1 MLKKLLIA
9 SVAVIAGTVV
19 LSKVTHIS
27 PRILFGDCC
36 KAVKNM
42 VPPEVQLK
50 QLHADINNID
60 KEIDK
65 NLGTLARMA
74 TEVDQ
79 FGDDL
84 ARNKDRQAYLKT
96 DISAMHKVLKDQAEL
111 VSFRGKKYD
120 ADDLT
125 RRLEMA
131 VTEYNCLKEKVK
143 VQEKIYGEKKRTLVA
158 AKERITAMKNEQE
171 KLRVLAVR
179 LEHELELVKM
189 KQIQNQVTDFDDSAL
204 SRAQQNAKDVETRL
218 REIEKLIEYK
228 KEFGRTDATTLETIK
243 GKSREEVLHSA
254 KAALQDDTNVKV
266 AIDNDEENGK

>member
-9 SVAVIAGTVV
+9 SVAVVAGTVV
-19 LSKVTHIS
+19 LSRVTHIS
-27 PRILFGDCC
+27 PKIFFGDCC
-36 KAVKNM
+36 RSVRNM

-65 NLGTLARMA
+65 NIGTLARMGA
-74 TEVDQ
+74 EVDD
-79 FGDDL
+79 FGKDL
-84 ARNKDRQAYLKT
+84 ARNQDRQAHLKT

-111 VSFRGKKYD
+111 VVFRGRKYD

-158 AKERITAMKNEQE
+158 AKERITAMKDEQE
-171 KLRVLAVR
+171 RLKVLAVR

-218 REIEKLIEYK
+218 RQIEKEIELR
-228 KEFGRTDATTLETIK
+228 KEFGRTDTTTLETIK

-266 AIDNDEENGK
+266 AVDNEENDK

>member
-9 SVAVIAGTVV
+9 SVAVIVGTVV

-27 PRILFGDCC
+27 PKILFGDCC
-36 KAVKNM
+36 KAVQNM

-50 QLHADINNID
+50 QLKADVENID

-79 FGDDL
+79 FGEDL
-84 ARNKDRQAYLKT
+84 NYNRDRQAHLKA
-96 DISAMHKVLKDQAEL
+96 DISDLSKALKDRAEF
-111 VSFRGKKYD
+111 VVFRGRKCD

-125 RRLEMA
+125 RKLEMN

-143 VQEKIYGEKKRTLVA
+143 VQEKIFSEKKRTLSA
-158 AKERITAMKNEQE
+158 AKDRITAMKNEQE

-179 LEHELELVKM
+179 LEHELELVRM

-204 SRAQQNAKDVETRL
+204 SRAQQNAKNVESRL

-228 KEFGRTDATTLETIK
+228 KEFGRTDTTVIETIK

-266 AIDNDEENGK
+266 AIDNEENDK

>member
-9 SVAVIAGTVV
+9 TVAVIAGSAV

-27 PRILFGDCC
+27 PKIWFGDCC

-50 QLHADINNID
+50 QLKADIDNID

-65 NLGTLARMA
+65 NLGTLAHMA
-74 TEVDQ
+74 VDVDA
-79 FGDDL
+79 FGKDL
-84 ARNKDRQAYLKT
+84 ARNQDRQAHLRV
-96 DISAMHKVLKDQAEL
+96 DIRDMHQVLKDQAER
-111 VSFRGKKYD
+111 VVYRGRKTD

-131 VTEYNCLKEKVK
+131 VTEFNCLKEKVK
-143 VQEKIYGEKKRTLVA
+143 VQEKIYSEKKRTLSA
-158 AKERITAMKNEQE
+158 AKDRITAMKNEQE
-171 KLRVLAVR
+171 RLKVLAVR
-179 LEHELELVKM
+179 LDHELELVRM
-189 KQIQNQVTDFDDSAL
+189 RQIQNQVTDFDDSAL

-218 REIEKLIEYK
+218 HEIEKLIEYK
-228 KEFGRTDATTLETIK
+228 KEFGRTDTTTLETIK

-254 KAALQDDTNVKV
+254 KAALQDDANVKV
-266 AIDNDEENGK
+266 AIDDYDNE

>member
-9 SVAVIAGTVV
+9 AVAVIAGLVV
-19 LSKVTHIS
+19 LTKVTKIS
-27 PRILFGDCC
+27 PMVWLGDCC
-36 KAVKNM
+36 KSARNM

-50 QLHADINNID
+50 QLKADIENID
-60 KEIDK
+60 KDIDK

-74 TEVDQ
+74 AEADQ
-79 FGDDL
+79 FGESL
-84 ARNKDRQAYLKT
+84 NCNRDRQAHLRT
-96 DISAMHKVLKDQAEL
+96 DISDMLKCLKDQA
-111 VSFRGKKYD
+111 VRVVYHGRKVD

-131 VTEYNCLKEKVK
+131 DTEYRCLKEKVK
-143 VQEKIYGEKKRTLVA
+143 VQEKVHAEKKRTLAA

-171 KLRVLAVR
+171 KLRVLAIR

-204 SRAQQNAKDVETRL
+204 TRAQRNAKDVELRL
-218 REIEKLIEYK
+218 KEIEKLIEYK
-228 KEFGRTDATTLETIK
+228 KDFGRTDTTSLETIK

-254 KAALQDDTNVKV
+254 KAALRDDNATEEVLLDKN
-266 AIDNDEENGK
+266 DNK

>member
-9 SVAVIAGTVV
+9 AVAVIAGMVV
-19 LSKVTHIS
+19 LTKVTKIT
-27 PRILFGDCC
+27 PAVWFGDCC
-36 KAVKNM
+36 RSVRHM

-50 QLHADINNID
+50 QLKADIENID

-74 TEVDQ
+74 TEVDL
-79 FGDDL
+79 FKNSLDGN
-84 ARNKDRQAYLKT
+84 RTRQAYLRNE
-96 DISAMHKVLKDQAEL
+96 ISDLHKCLKDQSEK
-111 VSFRGKKYD
+111 VVFRGHKHD

-125 RRLEMA
+125 RRLELA

-143 VQEKIYGEKKRTLVA
+143 VQDKVFGEKKKTLAA
-158 AKERITAMKNEQE
+158 AKDRITAMKNEQE
-171 KLRVLAVR
+171 NLRVLAVR
-179 LEHELELVKM
+179 LEHELELVRM

-204 SRAQQNAKDVETRL
+204 TRAQQNAKDVEMRL

-228 KEFGRTDATTLETIK
+228 KEFGRTDTVAPETFN

-254 KAALQDDTNVKV
+254 KAALR
-266 AIDNDEENGK
+266 DENATEEVSLDKNSDK

>member
-9 SVAVIAGTVV
+9 TVAMIAGTVV

-27 PRILFGDCC
+27 PKIFFGDCC
-36 KAVKNM
+36 RSVRNM

-50 QLHADINNID
+50 QLKADIDNID

-79 FGDDL
+79 FSDDL
-84 ARNKDRQAYLKT
+84 VCNRNRQAHLKA
-96 DISAMHKVLKDQAEL
+96 DIRDMTQVLKDQAER
-111 VSFRGKKYD
+111 VVYRGRKTD

-125 RRLEMA
+125 RKLEMA
-131 VTEYNCLKEKVK
+131 VTEFKCLKEKVN
-143 VQEKIYGEKKRTLVA
+143 VQEKIYTEKKRTLSA
-158 AKERITAMKNEQE
+158 AKDRITAMKNEQE

-179 LEHELELVKM
+179 LEHELELVRM

-204 SRAQQNAKDVETRL
+204 SRAQHNAKDVETRL
-218 REIEKLIEYK
+218 RQIEKEIEFR
-228 KEFGRTDATTLETIK
+228 KEFGRTDTTVLETIK
-243 GKSREEVLHSA
+243 GKSREEVLHDA
-254 KAALQDDTNVKV
+254 KAALQNDNNVKV
-266 AIDNDEENGK
+266 AIDEEENDK

>member
-27 PRILFGDCC
+27 PKILFGDCC
-36 KAVKNM
+36 KAVQNM

-50 QLHADINNID
+50 QLKADIENID

-65 NLGTLARMA
+65 NLGMLARMA

-79 FGDDL
+79 FGEDL
-84 ARNKDRQAYLKT
+84 ARNRDHQAHLKADINDLSKALKDR
-96 DISAMHKVLKDQAEL
+96 AEL
-111 VSFRGKKYD
+111 VVYRGKKRD

-125 RRLEMA
+125 RKLEMN

-143 VQEKIYGEKKRTLVA
+143 VQEKIFSEKKRTLSA
-158 AKERITAMKNEQE
+158 AKDRITAMKDEQE
-171 KLRVLAVR
+171 RLKVLAVR
-179 LEHELELVKM
+179 LDHELELVRM

-204 SRAQQNAKDVETRL
+204 SRAQQNAKAVETRL

-228 KEFGRTDATTLETIK
+228 KEFGRTDTTNVETIK

-254 KAALQDDTNVKV
+254 KAALQDDNNDKV
-266 AIDNDEENGK
+266 VIDNDENDNK

>member
-1 MLKKLLIA
+1 MFKKLLIA
-9 SVAVIAGTVV
+9 TVAMIAGTVV

-27 PRILFGDCC
+27 PKIWFGDCC

-50 QLHADINNID
+50 QLKADIDNID

-79 FGDDL
+79 FGEDL
-84 ARNKDRQAYLKT
+84 ACNRNRQAHLRADIT
-96 DISAMHKVLKDQAEL
+96 DMHKALKDQAER
-111 VSFRGKKYD
+111 VVYRGRSTD

-125 RRLEMA
+125 RKLEMA
-131 VTEYNCLKEKVK
+131 VTEFNCLKEKVK
-143 VQEKIYGEKKRTLVA
+143 VQEKIYTEKKRTLSA

-179 LEHELELVKM
+179 LEHELELVRM

-218 REIEKLIEYK
+218 REIDNLIQLK
-228 KEFGRTDATTLETIK
+228 KDFGRTDATALETIK

-254 KAALQDDTNVKV
+254 KAALQDDDNVKV
-266 AIDNDEENGK
+266 AIDSEENDK